1 MTLAIDPTTLIRVQ
15 SPSADIGFPI
25 AQAIHEAGRK
35 LCTMDP
41 TALSSAWRPTS
52 GEAGALAEDVRHIA
66 KIFDEMLLKIGREA
80 RAHFGPTVSL
90 AQFTDQVLETV
101 DGNATYELETALDEQ
116 VEF

>member
-1 MTLAIDPTTLIRVQ
+1 MTLAVNPDTLIRAQ
-15 SPSADIGFPI
+15 SPSADIGFPL
-25 AQAIHEAGRK
+25 AAAIHEAGRK
-35 LCTMDP
+35 LCAMDP
-41 TALSSAWRPTS
+41 TALSSFYCPTRD
-52 GEAGALAEDVRHIA
+52 EANALADDVRTIA

-90 AQFTDQVLETV
+90 AQFTEQMLETV